1 MDEEGKFSN
10 PSSDK
15 DQEEVVSN
23 QNSDTDEE
31 VYVRTDI
38 TETRKMFAHT
48 ADIEVVYIDD
58 THKAAEIIDKY
69 EQWLMKEKYKFVG
82 LDFEY
87 CDPEYKGDYRI
98 AVVQLSMNNHVLV
111 YQWSRYDIST
121 CILFFLLC
129 VLISV
134 ESRFFHILYPSV
146 FMFFA
151 VA

>member
-48 ADIEVVYIDD
+48 AEIEVVYTDD
-58 THKAAEIIDKY
+58 THKAAEIIDMY
-69 EQWLMKEKYKFVG
+69 EQWLMKEKDKFVG

-87 CDPEYKGDYRI
+87 CDPEYKDDYRI

-121 CILFFLLC
+121 CIYFFVVC
-129 VLISV
+129 
-134 ESRFFHILYPSV
+134 FNQC
-146 FMFFA
+146 
-151 VA
+151 

>member
-31 VYVRTDI
+31 LHARTDI

-48 ADIEVVYIDD
+48 ADIEVVYTDD
-58 THKAAEIIDKY
+58 THKAAEIIDMY
-69 EQWLMKEKYKFVG
+69 EQWLMKEKDKFVG

-111 YQWSRYDIST
+111 YQWSRYDRST
-121 CILFFLLC
+121 SIYFLC

-134 ESRFFHILYPSV
+134 ESRFFHNLYPFV
-146 FMFFA
+146 FMLQ
-151 VA
+151 